1 MAKLQGHA
9 RNDGSVPEPSSS
21 EGAGTR
27 ERILDISLELFTTQG
42 YDKTSLREIA
52 EQLGYSKAAI
62 YYHFESKEA
71 ILMALHMRL
80 HALGL
85 DTLRTIDFESMT
97 LEVWST
103 LLDQMIE
110 QMLSHRALFILHERN
125 RAAFE
130 GLHDERHAAEH
141 DDIESLFRT
150 ALANEDI
157 PLNDRVRV
165 ACAFGAVIVGLVMNG
180 EAFADVPDAELGAML
195 RDIAHGILVPSN
207 AQSM

>member
-1 MAKLQGHA
+1 
-9 RNDGSVPEPSSS
+9 
-21 EGAGTR
+21 
-27 ERILDISLELFTTQG
+27 
-42 YDKTSLREIA
+42 
-52 EQLGYSKAAI
+52 
-62 YYHFESKEA
+62 
-71 ILMALHMRL
+71 
-80 HALGL
+80 
-85 DTLRTIDFESMT
+85 
-97 LEVWST
+97 
-103 LLDQMIE
+103 MIE

-180 EAFADVPDAELGAML
+180 EAFADVSDAELGAML

>member
-9 RNDGSVPEPSSS
+9 RNDGTVAESSSS

-27 ERILDISLELFTTQG
+27 DRILDISLELFTTQG
-42 YDKTSLREIA
+42 YEKTSLREIA
-52 EQLGYSKAAI
+52 EQLGFSKAAI

-80 HALGL
+80 HALGF
-85 DTLRTIDFESMT
+85 DALRNIEFETMT

-103 LLDQMIE
+103 LLDQMID

-125 RAAFE
+125 RTAFE
-130 GLHDERHAAEH
+130 GLHDERHEAQH
-141 DDIESLFRT
+141 DDIESLFRA
-150 ALANEDI
+150 ALSNEDI

-165 ACAFGAVIVGLVMNG
+165 ACAFGAVIIGLVMNG
-180 EAFADVPDAELGAML
+180 EAFADVPDQELGDML
-195 RDIAHGILVPSN
+195 RDIAHGILIPSPVE
-207 AQSM
+207 